1 MRPDTVRDVEK
12 LYDQTLKF
20 LEGEGITEKAPN
32 PGPRRSEYQNN
43 FSAVPE
49 RYLLKDNLLL
59 LLEGSLKYRF
69 EFVINCLKLKNDGF
83 AKSPQRCHCEE

>member
-1 MRPDTVRDVEK
+1 MKPDAVRDVEN

-20 LEGEGITEKAPN
+20 LEGEGLTEKALN
-32 PGPRRSEYQNN
+32 PGPRQIEYQDT

-59 LLEGSLKYRF
+59 LLKE
-69 EFVINCLKLKNDGF
+69 V
-83 AKSPQRCHCEE
+83 